1 MTSDPRPEAFSDQN
15 GWRAMFLP
23 SLSQCLTM
31 GRIALLQRIGTPP
44 HLFHIRV
51 IESCHRSDSRQP
63 PNPALHPGM
72 RRRGTGSM
80 GKEEEWRFHISALQ
94 VCPNLRVDVALNV
107 TWATA
112 RDLRRRT
119 GGTPMSP

>member
-15 GWRAMFLP
+15 GWPAMFLP

-31 GRIALLQRIGTPP
+31 SRNELWQRIGTSPQ
-44 HLFHIRV
+44 LLHIGV

-72 RRRGTGSM
+72 RRRGTGPM
-80 GKEEEWRFHISALQ
+80 GKEEEWLFHIQLSNYAL
-94 VCPNLRVDVALNV
+94 
-107 TWATA
+107 T
-112 RDLRRRT
+112 RRL
-119 GGTPMSP
+119 MSL